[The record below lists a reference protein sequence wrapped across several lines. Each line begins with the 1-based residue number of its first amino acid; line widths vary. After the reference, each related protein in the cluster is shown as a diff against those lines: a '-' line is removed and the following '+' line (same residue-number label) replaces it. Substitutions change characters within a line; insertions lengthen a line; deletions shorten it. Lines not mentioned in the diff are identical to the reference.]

1 MSSPSSP
8 PPFPRSPCLSLR
20 FPLITPQPPSP
31 APSPTPSPIPP
42 HAAIPSHPPIPL
54 SLVLLP
60 LFHNDHPQEKARG
73 RGGAP
78 GSPERRER
86 RGRRV
91 RIAPPA
97 RSDLISQF
105 LPSSLLY
112 FTFHLPSFY
121 LSPGCR
127 ALSAMPYPVS
137 QAPEKAPVI
146 HHLC

>member
-8 PPFPRSPCLSLR
+8 PPFPRSPCLSLG
-20 FPLITPQPPSP
+20 FPPYNTP
-31 APSPTPSPIPP
+31 APLSCSLSHTLPDTP
-42 HAAIPSHPPIPL
+42 HAAIPSHPPIPS

-91 RIAPPA
+91 RIEPSA
-97 RSDLISQF
+97 RSDYISQF
-105 LPSSLLY
+105 LPSSSLY

-121 LSPGCR
+121 LSPGCS
-127 ALSAMPYPVS
+127 ALSAISCPVS

-146 HHLC
+146 HYLC